1 LPASRSRLT
10 SCGKSALHV
19 DLSIRDADG
28 RPLPVGEVGE
38 LPKGGTHKIAKHQL
52 REGFHND
59 PQTVPRGGQLNARP

>member
-1 LPASRSRLT
+1 M
-10 SCGKSALHV
+10 